1 MDRWSK
7 LYRKLQ
13 NVESEREARERDA
26 AQTRAAFEQWC
37 RSAMESVL
45 QAVVER
51 LQRRGDEFSQHTG
64 VRVVVDAPDRPP
76 VEMGEGGPRMS
87 FVRVS
92 LGSAQVDL
100 YLHREPGGLPILHIV
115 RSQSDPDQPPVSRR
129 VDVIVSTPICV
140 VTRRPD
146 EGWELHRVGAS
157 GAVEAGAAVM
167 DVDELVFELFE
178 LLVSIHT
185 RATVGHEP

>member
-1 MDRWSK
+1 MDRWTK

-26 AQTRAAFEQWC
+26 AQTRAAFEQWS

-51 LQRRGDEFSQHTG
+51 LQRRGEEFSKHTG

-100 YLHREPGGLPILHIV
+100 YLHRDPGGFPILHIV
-115 RSQSDPDQPPVSRR
+115 RTQSDPDQPPVSRR

-140 VTRRPD
+140 VTRRSTD
-146 EGWELHRVGAS
+146 GWELHRVGAS
-157 GAVEAGAAVM
+157 GSLEEGAAVM

-178 LLVSIHT
+178 LLVSMHT
-185 RATVGHEP
+185 RATVGHQP